1 MFKRI
6 SSTLLAVAL
15 LLCLTA
21 CEEEDNTPGGSTTQ
35 SPPTVNSTTTV
46 VTTATEEAN
55 QTAPS
60 STEESTTQTT
70 TETTAAPTA
79 NHTVKPT
86 AKPTTPTTETTA
98 APTANHTVKPT
109 AKPTTPA
116 TVAPITTIATTT
128 TVKPTTTAKTTT
140 TSTTTAATTATTTT
154 TAAGFTAAEIQ
165 EAANRID
172 SASYRAFFTY
182 YPGIFISDFSRLSPE
197 DACLFVIHYLGLR
210 SCEEYDT
217 SNPDLYLYQTTV
229 PAEKMK
235 SFLKDVLNYSCDLTT
250 VDNRGEDMDDIWYDS
265 AKNAIVYQSGAWGS
279 QREETY
285 RYKSHTLKDNVATVT
300 MEFCTLDWDL
310 PDPPA
315 DVPTG
320 KTGTLV
326 LTKLP
331 NGIIQLT
338 SFKEN

>member
-60 STEESTTQTT
+60 STEESTTQT
-70 TETTAAPTA
+70 
-79 NHTVKPT
+79 
-86 AKPTTPTTETTA
+86 TTETTA